1 MTDIMKKISHEY
13 ENKEFKLMSM
23 PELQKFTSYALKW
36 VASCISTPL
45 KRF

>member
-1 MTDIMKKISHEY
+1 
-13 ENKEFKLMSM
+13 MSM

-45 KRF
+45 KRFWTMAG